1 MRKGP
6 QSIWEIVEASKDAL
20 PCLIFSIGCLLL
32 GNKLAQHSAA

>member
-20 PCLIFSIGCLLL
+20 PCLIFSISFYYSVT
-32 GNKLAQHSAA
+32 N